1 MNNLFNSAYIQVVNG
16 NLFTASFDAKYL
28 KMSNETDYVINTMVM
43 SDELK
48 DAVANTLILPKATG
62 AIRQLGNSNFR
73 VKASQIVDSSTSTIL
88 KQVGRFLNN

>member
-43 SDELK
+43 LN

-73 VKASQIVDSSTSTIL
+73 VKASQIVDSSTS
-88 KQVGRFLNN
+88 KQYYTQAGWEVSE